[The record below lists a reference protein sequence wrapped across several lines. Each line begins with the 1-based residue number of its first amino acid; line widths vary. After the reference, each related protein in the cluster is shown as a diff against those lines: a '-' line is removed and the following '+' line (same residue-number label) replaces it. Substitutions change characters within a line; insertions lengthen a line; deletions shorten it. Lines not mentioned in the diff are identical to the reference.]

1 MKVASSDLNNEN
13 ILSEITS
20 ALKQGKTIVYPTDT
34 LYGLGVNAL
43 DKAAVDKLFRVK
55 KRPPTKPMPVI
66 VRDIAMARRF
76 AYIDSRAEKILNALW
91 PGPITVVLSRKD
103 AMPSIVSGGKST
115 IGMRIPNNEFTK
127 LLLKNIDF
135 PITSTSANISGKEPL
150 IKINSII
157 KTFENEKY
165 QPDLIINAGDLPE
178 NKPSTVIDL
187 TTSKP
192 KILRVGPVKPEELLK
207 ILAI

>member
-1 MKVASSDLNNEN
+1 MKVISLNPNDGN
-13 ILSEITS
+13 ILSEITG
-20 ALKQGKTIVYPTDT
+20 ALKQGKVIVYPTDT

-55 KRPPTKPMPVI
+55 KRPHTKPMPVI
-66 VRDIAMARRF
+66 VKDIAMARRF
-76 AYIDSRAEKILNALW
+76 AYIDLRTEKILNALW
-91 PGPITVVLSRKD
+91 PGPITMVLSRKD
-103 AMPSIVSGGKST
+103 TLPSIVSGGKNT
-115 IGMRIPNNEFTK
+115 IGMRIPNSEFTK
-127 LLLKNIDF
+127 LLMNNVDF
-135 PITSTSANISGKEPL
+135 PVTSTSANISGKEPL
-150 IKINSII
+150 IKINNII

-187 TTSKP
+187 TASKP